1 MGKGKRMVLAVA
13 FMVIMVC
20 RRLSLG
26 LRVGFD
32 APDLLVSSLATIAY
46 CRTSLLAL
54 FYNGPASLAA

>member
-1 MGKGKRMVLAVA
+1 MVLAVA

-46 CRTSLLAL
+46 RRTSLLAL